1 MRRWEEVFE
10 EEQLVVFTFHL
21 HFFHFSLRFLFLFP
35 FFSYFCSLI
44 QKKRKQ
50 GELTMD
56 ESKYSH
62 ELDSQH
68 AESGEQDNASH
79 EEAVQLDVHSDAVH
93 QDDLKIEV
101 PNSSEPLSGDEK
113 HVQGVVA
120 LLGPQAVKPIA
131 KGLPPP
137 LPVSDDSSRSADSG
151 SRTPTK
157 KKKNKL
163 SLFIDYAKYPGVWI
177 GSKWTKLVHLYSE
190 RALKQK
196 GEGKHP
202 GVVAPSWFTWAK
214 QPLRHLLAPLG
225 PDADTQGSVFNLSNS
240 IVGAGILGLAS
251 ATSFVGYVP
260 VILMLIMS
268 GYLCHKTAVMLV
280 RVADAEMAQTYGDCA
295 VIIFGMRGALL
306 VQGIIAAGSIGTLIA
321 YVVLTQDFV
330 VSVGTEI
337 YGDEISRL
345 WALPLVFGVMLP
357 LSLKRNLNDLRVTSF
372 ISVFFVV
379 FFLVVLVAKLI
390 SGGAS
395 DNVKIATTPSFDW
408 GRTLPIMFF
417 AFNCHASVLPIYRSM
432 EKQAVDRF
440 ITVSRSSFVTV
451 GSMYTLAALC
461 GYVLYGATV
470 SGNVLQNFPQ
480 DVLSAVVT
488 ACFASTI
495 AFTYPLV
502 ANALR
507 ISVFWI
513 MYGPVE
519 MMSRQFYSIVVGI
532 VLTSCIG
539 FGLKDVGVVFGVTGS
554 ISSGT
559 VAFIFPALFMLWSK
573 KFHNTVN
580 ETYFC
585 KFLIV
590 FGMATCGLGLAASLA
605 AA

>member
-1 MRRWEEVFE
+1 MHQLEVA
-10 EEQLVVFTFHL
+10 LVFQFPSLCVFDIFGQIHPT
-21 HFFHFSLRFLFLFP
+21 RQYNNP
-35 FFSYFCSLI
+35 T
-44 QKKRKQ
+44 
-50 GELTMD
+50 TMD
-56 ESKYSH
+56 EFKDTHHDHS
-62 ELDSQH
+62 DH
-68 AESGEQDNASH
+68 AVSGEH
-79 EEAVQLDVHSDAVH
+79 ESIALGEEVVRVDVHSDEAH
-93 QDDLKIEV
+93 GDSQEKPSKGSSSQDSDR
-101 PNSSEPLSGDEK
+101 SRDK
-113 HVQGVVA
+113 HVDRVTS
-120 LLGPQAVKPIA
+120 LLGPEAVEPIEM
-131 KGLPPP
+131 GLPPH
-137 LPVSDDSSRSADSG
+137 LDSSDDSTTHSSG
-151 SRTPTK
+151 SNTPTDNKQTKGKRK
-157 KKKNKL
+157 KSVM

-177 GSKWTKLVHLYSE
+177 GSKWTKMINLHAQHVVKKKE
-190 RALKQK
+190 
-196 GEGKHP
+196 EGKHP
-202 GVVAPSWFTWAK
+202 RKVAPSWFTWAK

-240 IVGAGILGLAS
+240 ILGAGILGLAS

-260 VILMLIMS
+260 VLLLLLVS

-280 RVADAEMAQTYGDCA
+280 RVADAERAQTYGDCA
-295 VIIFGMRGALL
+295 VIIFGMRGALI
-306 VQGIIAAGSIGTLIA
+306 VQGLIAAGCIGTLIA

-390 SGGAS
+390 SGGVG
-395 DNVKIATTPSFDW
+395 DGVKAGTSPSFDW
-408 GRTLPIMFF
+408 ARTLPILFF
-417 AFNCHASVLPIYRSM
+417 GFNCHAAVLPIYRSM
-432 EKQAVDRF
+432 EKQSVSRF
-440 ITVSRSSFVTV
+440 VTVSRSSFVTV
-451 GSMYTLAALC
+451 GSMYAIGALS
-461 GYVLYGATV
+461 GYLLYGTVV

-502 ANALR
+502 ANALM

-513 MYGPVE
+513 VYGPRA
-519 MMSRQFYSIVVGI
+519 MTHRAFYTIIVGI
-532 VLTSCIG
+532 VLTSCVG
-539 FGLKDVGVVFGVTGS
+539 FLLDDVSVVFGVTGS
-554 ISSGT
+554 ISSGA

-573 KFHNTVN
+573 KFHNTLK

-585 KFLIV
+585 KFLII
-590 FGMATCGLGLAASLA
+590 FGLAACGIGLAASLA